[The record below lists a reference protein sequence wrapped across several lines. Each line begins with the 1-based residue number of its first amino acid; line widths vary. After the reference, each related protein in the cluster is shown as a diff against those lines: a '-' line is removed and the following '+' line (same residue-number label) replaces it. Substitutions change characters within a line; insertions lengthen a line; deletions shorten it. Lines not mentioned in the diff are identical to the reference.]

1 VADESC
7 LRIMVIDA
15 KASTPLYNNDMNTL
29 YKISASEA
37 VVDLEVLVAL
47 S

>member
-1 VADESC
+1 
-7 LRIMVIDA
+7 MVINA
-15 KASTPLYNNDMNTL
+15 KSSTLFYNNDMNTL
-29 YKISASEA
+29 YKISASET